1 MIVEYVDGFSVPGLP
16 KWPQMIVRGTPVT
29 VEQAKEIIRRTDRSF
44 TGTLSGNDHATNR
57 VIAKKI
63 GMPAGTFYDPRD
75 RAPNYDWD
83 AVEVFGTAWG
93 EIYTEYVTNDWIACC
108 FIGGPHGWC
117 HPDGTIFYSDNV
129 GKYPGVE
136 DVARDW
142 AAILM
147 EFPILDL
154 TATLMSGESCEDGV
168 EPVCTITVR
177 DGRVVVGPPQNDFQR
192 PTDRDVEECV
202 RRLSADPVGRE
213 CAIPMA
219 WIDEWAAQYRAK
231 LAGESK

>member
-44 TGTLSGNDHATNR
+44 TSTLSGNDHATNR

-83 AVEVFGTAWG
+83 AVETFRTAWG
-93 EIYTEYVTNDWIACC
+93 AIYTEYVTNDWIACS

-117 HPDGTIFYSDNV
+117 HPDGTVFFSDNV

-142 AAILM
+142 AAILS
-147 EFPILDL
+147 EFPFLDL
-154 TATLMSGESCEDGV
+154 TATLMSGESCEDGA

-177 DGRVVVGPPQNDFQR
+177 DGRVVAGPPQNDFQR
-192 PTDRDVEECV
+192 PARREAAEYV
-202 RRLSADPVGRE
+202 RHLSADPVGRE
-213 CAIPMA
+213 CAVPMA

-231 LAGESK
+231 LAWEAK

>member
-16 KWPQMIVRGTPVT
+16 KWPQMIVRGTAVT

-57 VIAKKI
+57 VIVKKI

-83 AVEVFGTAWG
+83 AVETFRTAWG
-93 EIYTEYVTNDWIACC
+93 AIYTEYVTNDWIACS

-117 HPDGTIFYSDNV
+117 HPDGTVFFSDNV

-142 AAILM
+142 AAILS
-147 EFPILDL
+147 EFPFLDL
-154 TATLMSGESCEDGV
+154 TATLMREVDPRLLTLAQSCHLFLDGPEMFPTALGQKLQRYGRLAGVAERDDEEEAVVQRLYRELADAGV
-168 EPVCTITVR
+168 EVWEP
-177 DGRVVVGPPQNDFQR
+177 
-192 PTDRDVEECV
+192 V
-202 RRLSADPVGRE
+202 RRE
-213 CAIPMA
+213 
-219 WIDEWAAQYRAK
+219 K
-231 LAGESK
+231 T

>member
-1 MIVEYVDGFSVPGLP
+1 MIVEYVDVFSVQGLP

-44 TGTLSGNDHATNR
+44 TGILSGNDHATNR

-63 GMPAGTFYDPRD
+63 GMPAGTFYDSRD

-83 AVEVFGTAWG
+83 AAEAFRTAWG
-93 EIYTEYVTNDWIACC
+93 AICTEYVANDWIACS

-117 HPDGTIFYSDNV
+117 HPDGTVFFSDNV

-142 AAILM
+142 AVILI
-147 EFPILDL
+147 EFPFLDL
-154 TATLMSGESCEDGV
+154 TATLMSGESCEDRV

-177 DGRVVVGPPQNDFQR
+177 DGRVVVGPPMAGFS
-192 PTDRDVEECV
+192 
-202 RRLSADPVGRE
+202 RRARSDDAAYARRWAANAAGRE
-213 CAIPMA
+213 CAVPMA

-231 LAGESK
+231 IAGESK